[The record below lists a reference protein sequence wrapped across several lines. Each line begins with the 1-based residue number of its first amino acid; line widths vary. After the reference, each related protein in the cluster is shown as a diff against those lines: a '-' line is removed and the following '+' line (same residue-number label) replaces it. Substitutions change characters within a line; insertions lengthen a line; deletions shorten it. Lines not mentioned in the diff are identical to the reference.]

1 MPGLKTI
8 SVEGDTSTH
17 GGAGFDTGLTTNVK
31 TNGKGIAVVG
41 TSSSN
46 DDALYVPPNLPSK
59 TIHKSANQVAVG
71 ASGTVRINKSPVHRI
86 GDTRTDAATS
96 GPGNPLVQV
105 SD

>member
-41 TSSSN
+41 TSSSSN
-46 DDALYVPPNLPSK
+46 DDLYNANRRAHPDGIAS
-59 TIHKSANQVAVG
+59 NQVASAG
-71 ASGTVRINKSPVHRI
+71 SATVKINGSPVHRV
-86 GDTRTDAATS
+86 GDARTDGATA

-105 SD
+105 S